1 MIIQYDKEI
10 FGIKQ
15 LLLLQCVRWRGRRTH
30 QAIAHSRMHL
40 RDVVYLLEQ
49 CIHSQIMFSVLY
61 PQLVAHIYGYVEDE
75 AFSMAYYYWVLVDS
89 ECRCSALSE
98 IF

>member
-1 MIIQYDKEI
+1 MREVERKKDPSGDRPLSHAFERCR
-10 FGIKQ
+10 
-15 LLLLQCVRWRGRRTH
+15 L
-30 QAIAHSRMHL
+30 
-40 RDVVYLLEQ
+40 LLEQ

-75 AFSMAYYYWVLVDS
+75 AFSMEYYYWVLVDS